1 MQLNFQRLS
10 TLIRKETIQIL
21 RDRRFIMLFLGL
33 AFVQLFIYGYSA
45 SKTVYHMPMAVV
57 DQSRDDKSQAFVQAL
72 ENSQYF
78 DATLYLQS
86 QADVIQAIDRGQ
98 VKAGLII
105 PPHFAA
111 SVVKGSADFLMML
124 DGSDQFA
131 VSSAYSAVN
140 LVTQNFGLQ
149 LTASNLALSNPNA
162 ATSGTAGSLLP
173 ITASA
178 RVLYNPDLND
188 KWFVIPGIIG
198 MILQTLAIEQAAIL
212 LVRDREWGTLEQI
225 LVTPVRQLEL
235 ILSKLIPLLVLC
247 LLTLAVSVGFGI
259 FWFGVPFQGSLFLY
273 FWLALLFITSC
284 LGLGLLISTR
294 VKTQFEANASSMF
307 FMLFGLLLS
316 GLFYPRIG
324 MPLIPQLI
332 GDLVPLTY
340 FLRISRGIYTKGIG
354 LDFLWSD
361 ALILVIYMLIVVA
374 IASKRFKMRL
384 D

>member
-1 MQLNFQRLS
+1 MELNYQRLI

-21 RDRRFIMLFLGL
+21 RDRRFIVLFLGL

-45 SKTVYHMPMAVV
+45 SKTVYHMPLGVV
-57 DQSRDDKSQAFVQAL
+57 DQSRDDKSKAFVQAL
-72 ENSQYF
+72 VNSQYF
-78 DATLYLQS
+78 NATMYLQS
-86 QADVIQAIDRGQ
+86 QDEVIQAIDRGEI
-98 VKAGLII
+98 KAGVII
-105 PPHFAA
+105 PPKFAA
-111 SVVKGSADFLMML
+111 NSARGTADFLMIL

-131 VSSAYSAVN
+131 VGSAYGAVN
-140 LVTQNFGLQ
+140 LVAQNFGLQ
-149 LTASNLALSNPNA
+149 LTAANLTLSDVNA
-162 ATSGTAGSLLP
+162 ATTGGNAMLP

-178 RVLYNPDLND
+178 RILYNPDLND

-225 LVTPVRQLEL
+225 LITPVRQLEL

-247 LLTLAVSVGFGI
+247 ILTLVTSVGLGI

-284 LGLGLLISTR
+284 LGLGFLISTR

-324 MPLIPQLI
+324 MPLVPQLI

-354 LDFLWSD
+354 LSFLWSD
-361 ALILVIYMLIVVA
+361 ALILVIYMFIVVA
-374 IASKRFKMRL
+374 IAAKRFKMRL

>member
-1 MQLNFQRLS
+1 MELNFRRLGI
-10 TLIRKETIQIL
+10 LIRKETIQIL

-45 SKTVYHMPMAVV
+45 SKTVYHMPLAVV
-57 DQSRDDKSQAFVQAL
+57 DQSRDEKSKAFVQAL
-72 ENSQYF
+72 VNSQYF
-78 DATLYLQS
+78 DTAFYLDS
-86 QADVIQAIDRGQ
+86 QAQVVQAIDRGQ
-98 VKAGLII
+98 VKAGVVIL
-105 PPHFAA
+105 PNFAA
-111 SVVKGSADFLMML
+111 DTEKGSADFLIVL

-131 VSSAYSAVN
+131 VGSAYSAVN
-140 LVTQNFGLQ
+140 LVAQNFGLQ
-149 LTASNLALSNPNA
+149 LTATNLLLSGGNA
-162 ATSGTAGSLLP
+162 ATSGTNPLLP

-178 RVLYNPDLND
+178 QVLYNPDLND

-247 LLTLAVSVGFGI
+247 LLTLIVSVGFGI
-259 FWFGVPFQGSLFLY
+259 FWLGVPFQGSLVLY
-273 FWLALLFITSC
+273 FWLSLLFITSC

-294 VKTQFEANASSMF
+294 VKTQYEANASSMF

-354 LDFLWSD
+354 LNFLWSD
-361 ALILVIYMLIVVA
+361 ALILVIYMLIVVVV
-374 IASKRFKMRL
+374 ASKRFKMRL

>member
-1 MQLNFQRLS
+1 MELNFQRLS

-45 SKTVYHMPMAVV
+45 SKTVYHLPLAVV
-57 DQSRDDKSQAFVQAL
+57 DQSRDTTSRAFFEAL
-72 ENSQYF
+72 VNSQYF
-78 DATLYLQS
+78 DATMYLQG
-86 QADVIQAIDRGQ
+86 QAEVVQAIGRGE
-98 VKAGLII
+98 VKAGVII
-105 PPHFAA
+105 PVDFTA
-111 SVVKGSADFLMML
+111 SAEKGSADFLIVL

-131 VSSAYSAVN
+131 VQSAYSAAN
-140 LVTQNFGLQ
+140 LVAQNFGLQ
-149 LTASNLALSNPNA
+149 LTAENFARSGAG
-162 ATSGTAGSLLP
+162 TSSALP

-178 RVLYNPDLND
+178 RVLYNPDLKD

-235 ILSKLIPLLVLC
+235 ILSKLIPLLILC
-247 LLTLAVSVGFGI
+247 LLTLGVSVGFGI
-259 FWFGVPFQGSLFLY
+259 FWFGVPFQGSLILY
-273 FWLALLFITSC
+273 FWLALLFIASC

-294 VKTQFEANASSMF
+294 VKTQYEANASSMF

-340 FLRISRGIYTKGIG
+340 FLRISRGIYSKGIG
-354 LDFLWSD
+354 LSFLWGD
-361 ALILVIYMLIVVA
+361 ALALVIYMVIVVA

>member
-1 MQLNFQRLS
+1 MNIQRLS
-10 TLIRKETIQIL
+10 ALIRKETIQML
-21 RDRRFIMLFLGL
+21 RDRRFIVLFLGL

-45 SKTVYHMPMAVV
+45 SKTVYHLPLAVV
-57 DQSRDDKSQAFVQAL
+57 DQSRDTKSRAFVEAL
-72 ENSQYF
+72 VNSEYF
-78 DATLYLQS
+78 NVTMYLES
-86 QADVIQAIDRGQ
+86 QDEVVQAIGRGE
-98 VKAGLII
+98 VKAGVII
-105 PPHFAA
+105 PAGF
-111 SVVKGSADFLMML
+111 SGSADNGSANFLMIL
-124 DGSDQFA
+124 DGADQFA
-131 VSSAYSAVN
+131 VGSAYSAVS
-140 LVTQNFGLQ
+140 LVAQNFGLQ
-149 LTASNLALSNPNA
+149 LTAENFARSGAGTGA
-162 ATSGTAGSLLP
+162 ALP

-247 LLTLAVSVGFGI
+247 VLTLGMSLTFGI
-259 FWFGVPFQGSLFLY
+259 FWFHVPFQGNLFMYL
-273 FWLALLFITSC
+273 WMALLFIASC

-294 VKTQFEANASSMF
+294 VKTQYEANASSMF

-340 FLRISRGIYTKGIG
+340 FLRISRGIYSKGVG
-354 LDFLWSD
+354 LSFLWGD
-361 ALILVIYMLIVVA
+361 ALILLLYMLVVVV